1 MGTPEMVL
9 AGEAPLVR
17 RLGIEAGH
25 RILILNP
32 PDGYYRRLGALPP
45 GALVNVGAQAG
56 FDVVQV
62 FVRTRAELA
71 EQLATALAALRPGG
85 RLWFAYPVAGPG
97 GMAGFAPGRN
107 WEALVRAGFAPVADT
122 TIDDSWSAM
131 RFEPVQPVPSG

>member
-62 FVRTRAELA
+62 FVRSRAELA

-107 WEALVRAGFAPVADT
+107 WEALVRAGFDT
-122 TIDDSWSAM
+122 IIDDSWSAM